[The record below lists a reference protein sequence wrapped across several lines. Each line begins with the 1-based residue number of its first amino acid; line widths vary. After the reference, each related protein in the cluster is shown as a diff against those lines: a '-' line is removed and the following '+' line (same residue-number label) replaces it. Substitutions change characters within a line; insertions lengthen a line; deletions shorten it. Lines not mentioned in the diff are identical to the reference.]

1 MKKAKIYCLCLEDN
15 LLDNV
20 KNLQYLPVGLGAN
33 NFSDGWLTDN
43 SGENISNKNPYYGE
57 YTFHYW
63 LWKNHLDNIPDD
75 EWIGFCAYRR
85 FWQNKNEK
93 LQEKFQFQ
101 ESILKNI
108 PEEWENYQ
116 VILGDKI
123 SIDGIKW
130 MKVFKYGKKNLLLNP
145 GAIFKKNRTIKFQFD
160 MFHGNGVLDK
170 AIDL

>member
-123 SIDGIKW
+123 SIDGIK
-130 MKVFKYGKKNLLLNP
+130 
-145 GAIFKKNRTIKFQFD
+145 R
-160 MFHGNGVLDK
+160 VLEGQ
-170 AIDL
+170 